1 MIHEPKRRLRQ
12 SLLFALLCGAFALG
26 PASSRAQQS
35 PLLLI
40 GVLEGT
46 SEAAAQAH
54 HEALRDGLRQLG
66 YVAGRNVRIE
76 YRFANGAVDRLPEL
90 AADLVRLNPKVIVS
104 APLPANLA
112 LKQATSTIP
121 IVMATGAD
129 PVGFGLVQSLSRPGG
144 NITGLTNF
152 AEELASKQL
161 DLVRELL
168 PGIAR
173 IGVLVNVTNPLHV
186 PQWQETQDAAQKASL
201 SVVRHDY
208 RSNEDS
214 ERAFSGFVD
223 QKVEAVLIP
232 PDVTF
237 NAQRDRIIGL
247 AAKSKLPAIYFNRV
261 FAQSG
266 GLLSYGPNISEGYR
280 RAATFVDKIIRGE
293 KPADLPIE
301 RPTRIELV
309 VNLKTAKALGLTVS
323 PALLARADEVIE

>member
-1 MIHEPKRRLRQ
+1 MEPKRRLRQ
-12 SLLFALLCGAFALG
+12 SLLFALLCGAFALV
-26 PASSRAQQS
+26 PAPSRAQQS

-66 YVAGRNVRIE
+66 YVEGRNVRIE

-90 AADLVRLNPKVIVS
+90 AADLVRLDPKVIVS

-129 PVGFGLVQSLSRPGG
+129 PVGFGVVHGTLCPGG

-186 PQWQETQDAAQKASL
+186 PQWQETQDATQKASL
-201 SVVRHDY
+201 SVVRYDY
-208 RSNEDS
+208 RSNEDF
-214 ERAFSGFVD
+214 ERGFQD
-223 QKVEAVLIP
+223 WSMKRLKRCS
-232 PDVTF
+232 F
-237 NAQRDRIIGL
+237 
-247 AAKSKLPAIYFNRV
+247 
-261 FAQSG
+261 
-266 GLLSYGPNISEGYR
+266 
-280 RAATFVDKIIRGE
+280 
-293 KPADLPIE
+293 
-301 RPTRIELV
+301 RPT
-309 VNLKTAKALGLTVS
+309 
-323 PALLARADEVIE
+323 

>member
-1 MIHEPKRRLRQ
+1 MVRIVKRRLRT
-12 SLLFALLCGAFALG
+12 SLSCALACSAVLASG
-26 PASSRAQQS
+26 PAGAQQS

-40 GVLEGT
+40 GLLEGS

-66 YVAGRNVRIE
+66 YVEGRTVRFE

-90 AADLVRLNPKVIVS
+90 AAELVRLNPKVIVS

-201 SVVRHDY
+201 SVVRYDY
-208 RSNEDS
+208 RSNEDF

-237 NAQRDRIIGL
+237 NAQRDRIAGL

-280 RAATFVDKIIRGE
+280 RAATFVDKIIKGE
-293 KPADLPIE
+293 KPAVLPIE